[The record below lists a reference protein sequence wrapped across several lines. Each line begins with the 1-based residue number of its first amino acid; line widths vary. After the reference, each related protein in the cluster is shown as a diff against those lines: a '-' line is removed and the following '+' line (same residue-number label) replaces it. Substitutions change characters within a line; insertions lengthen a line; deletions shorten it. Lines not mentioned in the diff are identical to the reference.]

1 MKRIFTVFNRS
12 VIWLFNFLPSPIRA
26 YVVKLIIRLASYLK
40 IAAFFIK
47 ELFSY
52 DIENR
57 EKASTQLLMSVA
69 LIFFVTV
76 VWSYFAE
83 FDQVIS
89 ANAKVYPFS
98 RLQSVEHYEGGR
110 IEKILVRSGD
120 RVKEGD
126 LLVTLSPIQTKG
138 EFNIQRDNFTTLTIK
153 QARLQAEYDQKSSFQ
168 IDEKLKASSSLVYQQ
183 ELSLFYD
190 RTNQHKFEIQ
200 SRKSDIESAK
210 ARQSAAKIGQKSSA
224 EELETMRQL
233 VARGLEPRLSLIRAE
248 KSFADANSQLAV
260 SNQDVLRTQAAL
272 ESTIKEHKAAIL
284 NELSKIRS
292 DLASSK
298 ENVLIAA
305 DRADRS
311 ELRSPLEG
319 TVNRVLVSTEG
330 GTVKPGE
337 AVVEIV
343 PDGSTIVVEANIQ
356 PADIGFIKVG
366 QPTLVKITAYDFSI
380 FGALDGVV
388 TVVAADSITDE
399 KGNQFYLAKI
409 DLRKSYIES
418 KHQRLKIIPGMVAQV
433 DIVVGKRTALQ
444 YVFSPLTKV
453 FQESFREK

>member
-1 MKRIFTVFNRS
+1 MKSIVDFLSRS
-12 VIWLFNFLPSPIRA
+12 AIWLFNYLPVPLRA
-26 YVVKLIIRLASYLK
+26 SLVKGAIRLVSYCK
-40 IAAFFIK
+40 ITVFFIK

-69 LIFFVTV
+69 LIFFVAV
-76 VWSYFAE
+76 IWSYFAE

-110 IEKILVRSGD
+110 IEKILVKPGD

-126 LLVTLSPIQTKG
+126 LLVTLSPIQTRG

-153 QARLQAEYDQKSSFQ
+153 QARLQAEYEQKPSFLV
-168 IDEKLKASSSLVYQQ
+168 DEKIKDTNSLVYQQ
-183 ELSLFYD
+183 ELSLFHD
-190 RTNQHKFEIQ
+190 RISQHKFDIQ
-200 SRKSDIESAK
+200 SKRSDIESAK
-210 ARQSAAKIGQKSSA
+210 ARLNAARIGQRSSA

-248 KSFADANSQLAV
+248 KSFADASSQLAV
-260 SNQDVLRTQAAL
+260 SNQEVLRTQAAL
-272 ESTIKEHKAAIL
+272 ESTTKEHKAAIM
-284 NELSKIRS
+284 NELSKVRS

-330 GTVKPGE
+330 GTIKPGE
-337 AVVEIV
+337 TVVEIV

-356 PADIGFIKVG
+356 PVDIGFIKVG
-366 QPTLVKITAYDFSI
+366 QQALVKITAYDFSI
-380 FGALDGVV
+380 FGALDGIV

-399 KGNQFYLAKI
+399 K
-409 DLRKSYIES
+409 E
-418 KHQRLKIIPGMVAQV
+418 
-433 DIVVGKRTALQ
+433 T
-444 YVFSPLTKV
+444 
-453 FQESFREK
+453 SFI

>member
-1 MKRIFTVFNRS
+1 MKKIIIILKQTAL
-12 VIWLFNFLPSPIRA
+12 WAFNFLPVPAREYI
-26 YVVKLIIRLASYLK
+26 VKFLIRLSSYIK

-69 LIFFVTV
+69 LIFFVSV
-76 VWSYFAE
+76 IWSYFAE

-110 IEKILVRSGD
+110 IDKILVKPGD

-126 LLVTLSPIQTKG
+126 LLVTLSPVQTRG

-153 QARLQAEYDQKSSFQ
+153 QARLQAEYDQKTNFQ
-168 IDEKLKASSSLVYQQ
+168 IDEKLKTSNGVVYQQ
-183 ELSLFYD
+183 ELSLFHD
-190 RTNQHKFEIQ
+190 RITQHKFEIQ
-200 SRKSDIESAK
+200 SRKSDIESAR
-210 ARQSAAKIGQKSSA
+210 ARQSAAQIGLKSSA
-224 EELETMRQL
+224 EEFETMRQL

-248 KSFADANSQLAV
+248 KSFADASSQLAV
-260 SNQDVLRTQAAL
+260 SNQEVLRAQAAL

-284 NELSKIRS
+284 NELSKVRT
-292 DLASSK
+292 DLSSSK

-305 DRADRS
+305 DRADRT

-319 TVNRVLVSTEG
+319 VVNRVLVSTEG

-337 AVVEIV
+337 TVVEIV
-343 PDGSTIVVEANIQ
+343 PDDSTIVVEANIQ

-366 QPTLVKITAYDFSI
+366 QPALVKITAYDFSI

-409 DLRKSYIES
+409 DLRKSYIQA
-418 KHQRLKIIPGMVAQV
+418 KNQRLKIIPGMVAQV

-453 FQESFREK
+453 LQESFREK

>member
-1 MKRIFTVFNRS
+1 MKRLFYILYQA
-12 VIWLFNFLPSPIRA
+12 VIWLFNYLLGPILV
-26 YVVKLIIRLASYLK
+26 YVVKKIIRFASNFK
-40 IAAFFIK
+40 IAVFFVK

-76 VWSYFAE
+76 IWSYFAE

-110 IEKILVRSGD
+110 IEKILVKSGD
-120 RVKEGD
+120 RVKAGD

-138 EFNIQRDNFTTLTIK
+138 DFNIQRDNFTTLTIK
-153 QARLQAEYDQKSSFQ
+153 QARLQAEYDDESSFQ
-168 IDEKLKASSSLVYQQ
+168 INKKLKATSGLVYEQ

-200 SRKSDIESAK
+200 SRKSEIESAR
-210 ARQSAAKIGQKSSA
+210 ARQSAATIGQTSSA

-233 VARGLEPRLSLIRAE
+233 VARGLEPRLSLLRAE

-260 SNQDVLRTQAAL
+260 SNQDVLRSQAAL
-272 ESTIKEHKAAIL
+272 ESTIKERKAAIL

-292 DLASSK
+292 DLTSSK
-298 ENVLIAA
+298 ENVLLAA
-305 DRADRS
+305 DRSDRS

-337 AVVEIV
+337 PVVEIV
-343 PDGSTIVVEANIQ
+343 PDGSTIVVEASIQ
-356 PADIGFIKVG
+356 PSDIGFIKVG

-399 KGNQFYLAKI
+399 KGNQFYLVKI
-409 DLRKSYIES
+409 DLPENYIKS
-418 KHQRLKIIPGMVAQV
+418 KHQNLKIIPGMVAQV
-433 DIVVGKRTALQ
+433 DVVVGKRTALQ

>member
-1 MKRIFTVFNRS
+1 MKIIFHKL
-12 VIWLFNFLPSPIRA
+12 IHIALWLFNYLPAPLR
-26 YVVKLIIRLASYLK
+26 VGMVKWIIRLNSYWK
-40 IAAFFIK
+40 ITTFFIK

-69 LIFFVTV
+69 LIFFVAV
-76 VWSYFAE
+76 ICSYFAE
-83 FDQVIS
+83 FDQVVS
-89 ANAKVYPFS
+89 ADAKVYPFS

-110 IEKILVRSGD
+110 IEKILVKSGD

-126 LLVTLSPIQTKG
+126 LLVTLSPIQTRG
-138 EFNIQRDNFTTLTIK
+138 EFNIQRDNFTALTIR
-153 QARLQAEYDQKSSFQ
+153 QARLQAEYDQKTSFQ
-168 IDEKLKASSSLVYQQ
+168 VDAELKEISGLVYQQ
-183 ELSLFYD
+183 EQSLFQD
-190 RTNQHKFEIQ
+190 RINQRKFEVQ
-200 SRKSDIESAK
+200 SRRSDIESAR
-210 ARQSAAKIGQKSSA
+210 ARQSAAKIGLKSSA
-224 EELETMRQL
+224 EELDTMRQL

-248 KSFADANSQLAV
+248 KSFADVNSQWVV
-260 SNQDVLRTQAAL
+260 SNQEVLRAQVAL
-272 ESTIKEHKAAIL
+272 ESTIKEHKTSIL
-284 NELSKIRS
+284 NELSKVRT

-330 GTVKPGE
+330 GTIKPGE
-337 AVVEIV
+337 TVVEIV

-366 QPTLVKITAYDFSI
+366 QHALVKITAYDFSI
-380 FGALDGVV
+380 FGALDGLV

-399 KGNQFYLAKI
+399 KGNQFYLAKV
-409 DLRKSYIES
+409 DLQKSYIQA
-418 KHQRLKIIPGMVAQV
+418 KNQRLKIIPGMVAQV

-453 FQESFREK
+453 LQESFREK

>member
-1 MKRIFTVFNRS
+1 M
-12 VIWLFNFLPSPIRA
+12 WLFNYLPMPMRTAI
-26 YVVKLIIRLASYLK
+26 VKWIIRFASYFK
-40 IAAFFIK
+40 ITAFFIK

-69 LIFFVTV
+69 LIFFVAV

-110 IEKILVRSGD
+110 IEKILVKPGD

-126 LLVTLSPIQTKG
+126 LLVTLSPIQTRG
-138 EFNIQRDNFTTLTIK
+138 EFNIQRENFTTLTIK
-153 QARLQAEYDQKSSFQ
+153 QARLQAEYEQKSSFQ
-168 IDEKLKASSSLVYQQ
+168 VDEKIKANNSLVYQQ
-183 ELSLFYD
+183 ELSLFHD
-190 RTNQHKFEIQ
+190 RINQHKFEIQ
-200 SRKSDIESAK
+200 SRRSDIESAK
-210 ARQSAAKIGQKSSA
+210 ARLSAAQIGQKSSA

-248 KSFADANSQLAV
+248 KAYADASSQLAV
-260 SNQDVLRTQAAL
+260 SNQDVFRAQAAL

-284 NELSKIRS
+284 NELSKVRS

-330 GTVKPGE
+330 GTIKPGE
-337 AVVEIV
+337 TVVEIV

-366 QPTLVKITAYDFSI
+366 QHALVKITAYDFSI

-399 KGNQFYLAKI
+399 KGNQFYLAKV
-409 DLRKSYIES
+409 DLQKSYIQA
-418 KHQRLKIIPGMVAQV
+418 KNQKLKIIPGMVAQV

-453 FQESFREK
+453 LQESFREK